1 MDIIAS
7 KAESAFS
14 GQVIFKVDNWEDKVL
29 SSYQWEGI
37 DGIEQTRPTWSK
49 IRYNAKGQ
57 PFFIARKRRQYL
69 DEFIRH

>member
-1 MDIIAS
+1 MEVIGICS
-7 KAESAFS
+7 ESAFS
-14 GQVIFKVDNWEDKVL
+14 GQVIFKVDDMEDKVL
-29 SSYQWEGI
+29 SSYQWEGV

-57 PFFIARKRRQYL
+57 PFFIARKHRQYL